1 MVSIAD
7 KRITVRRATAEGR
20 IWLNQPAYDLLAAGK
35 NPKKGDVLGTAR
47 IAGIMAGKRTS
58 ELIPL
63 CHPIGLTD
71 LKVRF
76 ALSQRE
82 EAAGDQG
89 GGGWVHVQA
98 TAECEG
104 KTGVE
109 VSRNPPSSAIIS
121 TCSLPFK

>member
-1 MVSIAD
+1 MVSIAE
-7 KRITVRRATAEGR
+7 KRVTVRRAIAEGR
-20 IWLNQPAYDLLAAGK
+20 IWLNRAAFDLLAAGK
-35 NPKKGDVLGTAR
+35 NPQKGDVLGTAR

-76 ALSQRE
+76 ALRGASSEGRE
-82 EAAGDQG
+82 
-89 GGGWVHVQA
+89 GGWVYVQA

-109 VSRNPPSSAIIS
+109 VRCKADSQGFYR
-121 TCSLPFK
+121 

>member
-1 MVSIAD
+1 MVSIAE
-7 KRITVRRATAEGR
+7 KRVTIRRATAEGS
-20 IWLNQPAYDLLAAGK
+20 IWLNRAAFDLLAAGK
-35 NPKKGDVLGTAR
+35 NPQKGDVLGTAR

-63 CHPIGLTD
+63 CHPLGLTD

-76 ALSQRE
+76 ALR
-82 EAAGDQG
+82 EAANEERE
-89 GGGWVHVQA
+89 GGWVYVQA

-109 VSRNPPSSAIIS
+109 VRCMANSQRFNR
-121 TCSLPFK
+121 